1 MNSFILI
8 QVSAY
13 FKSPSFQM
21 RKRIAYYFKALLLP
35 QLLNRYTSVTKS
47 NLDSSVIYKW
57 NRIYPLIAD
66 PSQALWSA
74 TPKCVVSPREYSCA
88 LRARHPSFLGYLTLH
103 VEVIWEKTIIFRG
116 NFLKLDYYSSSIGR
130 SAEVINRY

>member
-1 MNSFILI
+1 
-8 QVSAY
+8 
-13 FKSPSFQM
+13 M